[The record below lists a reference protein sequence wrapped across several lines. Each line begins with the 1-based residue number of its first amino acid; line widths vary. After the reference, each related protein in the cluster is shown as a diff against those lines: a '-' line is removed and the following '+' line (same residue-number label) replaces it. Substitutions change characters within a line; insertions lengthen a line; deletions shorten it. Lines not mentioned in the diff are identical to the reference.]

1 MLPIYTIAT
10 EENFEELAYLQANR
24 DVQEGVSKGKYSSGL
39 EHFQAVGLKE
49 NRKLSFQNSP
59 TLLKLKRE
67 KKEKIRPHLRF
78 DLTYSEEDTSFN
90 FLSEAL
96 KVEFSIIETTA
107 VSSNNYDPTFLE
119 IINKNEL
126 VLDCGA
132 GSRDI
137 YFENVVNFEI
147 AQYPSTDVLGVGE
160 VLPFKD
166 GTFDAVLSSAVL
178 EHVKNPWLCAQ
189 EITRVLKPGG
199 ELICC
204 VPFLQ
209 PLHGYPHHYYNM
221 SAQGLKNLFAQNLEI
236 FDHYVPASTYPIWTL
251 SWILSSWTQG
261 LTPDTAEAFKNM
273 KVRDFLCSPISL
285 LGEKFVSELSVEK
298 NFELASATVL
308 RAKKPLKK

>member
-1 MLPIYTIAT
+1 MLPIYALAT
-10 EENFEELAYLQANR
+10 EENFEELSYLQANR
-24 DVQEGVSKGKYSSGL
+24 DVQAEISQGKYASGL
-39 EHFQAVGLKE
+39 EHFQTIGNKE

-59 TLLKLKRE
+59 TLLKLKKE
-67 KKEKIRPHLRF
+67 KKEKIRPHLRL
-78 DLTYSEEDTSFN
+78 DLKHSEEDTSFN
-90 FLSEAL
+90 FLSEEL
-96 KVEFSIIETTA
+96 KAEFSIIETTA

-119 IINKNEL
+119 IINTNEL

-137 YFENVVNFEI
+137 YYENVVNFEI
-147 AQYPSTDVLGVGE
+147 AKYPSTDVLGVGE

-199 ELICC
+199 QLICC

-221 SAQGLKNLFAQNLEI
+221 SAQGLRNLFDQKLEV

-273 KVRDFLCSPISL
+273 KVRDFLCNPISL
-285 LGEKFVSELSVEK
+285 LGEKFVSELSVGK

-308 RAKKPLKK
+308 RAKKPSNI